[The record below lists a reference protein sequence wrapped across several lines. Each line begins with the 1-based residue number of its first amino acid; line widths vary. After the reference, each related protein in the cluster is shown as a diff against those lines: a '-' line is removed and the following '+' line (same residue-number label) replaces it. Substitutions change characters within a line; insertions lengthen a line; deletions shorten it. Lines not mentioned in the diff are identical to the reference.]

1 MIQDSVKATG
11 NVTIIVT
18 REDGEIEKREVK
30 NLVVDIGKAY
40 IAQRMRDTSIPAQM
54 SHIGIGTGTSSSTA
68 GMTALQTEVGTRST
82 VSTSVTA
89 NTITY
94 TSVFGI
100 GNPGTTQNLTEAGIF
115 NASTVGTMLA
125 RVTFA
130 SVAKAP
136 GDVVTIVWAITI
148 S

>member
-1 MIQDSVKATG
+1 MMQDCVKATG
-11 NVTIIVT
+11 DVTIVVT
-18 REDGEIEKREVK
+18 REDGEIEKIEIK

-40 IAQRMRDTSIPAQM
+40 IAQRMRDSSIPSQM

-82 VSTSVTA
+82 VTTSVTA

-94 TSVFGI
+94 TAVFGI

-115 NASTVGTMLA
+115 NASTAGTMLA
-125 RVTFA
+125 RVTFP
-130 SVAKAP
+130 SVSKAT
-136 GDVVTIVWAITI
+136 GDVVTIVWAVTI

>member
-1 MIQDSVKATG
+1 MQDCVKATG
-11 NVTIIVT
+11 DVTIVVT
-18 REDGEIEKREVK
+18 REDGEIEKIEIK

-40 IAQRMRDTSIPAQM
+40 IAQRMRDSSIPSQM

-82 VSTSVTA
+82 VTTSVTA

-94 TSVFGI
+94 TAVFGI

-115 NASTVGTMLA
+115 NASTAGTMLA
-125 RVTFA
+125 RVTFP
-130 SVAKAP
+130 SVSKAT
-136 GDVVTIVWAITI
+136 GDVVTIVWAVTI